1 MWAKFTKTSKID
13 DPLLQVPP
21 ARRGNRWARFPSR
34 SGEPQGGAIVN
45 FAGAVGIPQI
55 PQRYHANRLREVAES
70 PIAQT
75 GRWKGMFSAIAIAL
89 AVACVVGAYSLLRD
103 ALDEVW

>member
-1 MWAKFTKTSKID
+1 MGSVPLAKRGTS
-13 DPLLQVPP
+13 
-21 ARRGNRWARFPSR
+21 RR
-34 SGEPQGGAIVN
+34 GAIVN

-55 PQRYHANRLREVAES
+55 PQHYHANRLREVAES

>member
-1 MWAKFTKTSKID
+1 MAGSIV
-13 DPLLQVPP
+13 PLC
-21 ARRGNRWARFPSR
+21 RGVNNCRFLVK
-34 SGEPQGGAIVN
+34 SGTAI
-45 FAGAVGIPQI
+45 GIRYVFRLWGTHLPQI